1 MTAPNPPVF
10 STSPTSPT
18 LRPPPMLPTLPQ
30 WAALFGADARGAL
43 AEALRRYVQMRRWF
57 RAKARVIRGARVVD
71 LVPLSGAS
79 PAAATSVL
87 ALLEL
92 QYETGGADWYALPLA
107 RVAPSA
113 LRALVDG
120 APQALIALL
129 GQGPDAEGLV
139 DGLQTGHA
147 AGDLFGLA
155 RTGRA
160 AVGEAGQ
167 VRGRAEPA
175 MAELPAAVLTPRFSP
190 GEQTNSTIAFGDRAL
205 MKIYRQLTAGPNPE
219 LEMGLFLSAQPHPP
233 PTPRVLGALAYEA
246 AGEPPRSLGIL
257 HQFFANDGDA
267 WSMTARELRD
277 YFARVAEAPGAA
289 LAAPPIGRFGAL
301 AETLGRRTGELHLAL
316 GRPGIAEA
324 DFQPEPL
331 TADDRAA
338 AIARVRAMLDD
349 DLAALG
355 RRRETLADGPRGL
368 VERLLSPQSH
378 ERLRIET
385 LLERFGSQ
393 PIAAQKTR
401 IHGDLHLGQVLVR
414 GDDFVIIDFEGE
426 PSRRLE
432 ERRGKSS
439 PLRDVVGMVR
449 SFGYAPEAVL
459 RESVAADA
467 EAQRTRVACAEA
479 WTRQVSRLY
488 LAGYLATVA
497 GAPFLPPAG
506 PQLSLM
512 LAFHELERVVY
523 EIGYEIDNRPD
534 WIDIPLRGLA
544 RLVGDDALGE
554 LS

>member
-1 MTAPNPPVF
+1 MPAP
-10 STSPTSPT
+10 SLPTSPA
-18 LRPPPMLPTLPQ
+18 PPAMPHWP
-30 WAALFGADARGAL
+30 ALFGAEARGAL
-43 AEALRRYVQMRRWF
+43 ADALRRYVQMRRWF
-57 RAKARVIRGARVVD
+57 RAKTRAIRGARVID

-92 QYETGGADWYALPLA
+92 EYETGGADWYAIPLA
-107 RVAPSA
+107 RIAPTA
-113 LRALVDG
+113 VRALADG

-129 GQGPDAEGLV
+129 GHGPGAEGLV

-147 AGDLFGLA
+147 ASDLFVLA

-175 MAELPAAVLTPRFSP
+175 MAELPGAVLVPRISP

-219 LEMGLFLSAQPHPP
+219 LEMGLFLSAQPYPP
-233 PTPRVLGALAYEA
+233 PTPRVLGALSYEA
-246 AGEPPRSLGIL
+246 AGEPPRSLGIV
-257 HQFFANDGDA
+257 HQFLANDGDA
-267 WSMTARELRD
+267 WSMTARELRG
-277 YFARVAEAPGAA
+277 YFAQVAGAPGAD
-289 LAAPPIGRFGAL
+289 LAAPPLGRFGAL
-301 AETLGRRTGELHLAL
+301 AEALGRRTGELHLAL

-331 TADDRAA
+331 TAGDRVAA
-338 AIARVRAMLDD
+338 TARVRAMLDD
-349 DLAALG
+349 DLAALA
-355 RRRETLADGPRGL
+355 RRTHTLAEGPRGL
-368 VERLLSPQSH
+368 VERLVSPQSP
-378 ERLRIET
+378 ERRRIQA

-393 PIAAQKTR
+393 PLAAQKTR

-426 PSRRLE
+426 PARGLE

-459 RESVAADA
+459 RESVAVDA
-467 EAQRTRVACAEA
+467 EAQRNRVAWAEA
-479 WTRQVSRLY
+479 WTRQVSGLY

-512 LAFHELERVVY
+512 LAFHELERVIY
-523 EIGYEIDNRPD
+523 EIGYEIDSRPD

-554 LS
+554 HG